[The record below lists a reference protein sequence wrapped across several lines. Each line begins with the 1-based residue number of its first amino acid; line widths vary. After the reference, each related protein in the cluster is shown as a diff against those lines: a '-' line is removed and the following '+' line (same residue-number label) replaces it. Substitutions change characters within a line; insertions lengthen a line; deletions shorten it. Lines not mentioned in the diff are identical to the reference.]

1 MEDENMEDK
10 MTKKF
15 LADMIRTFMDYI
27 VTTNNIDL
35 SPIRKSRSRMFE
47 DIVLNNGS

>member
-1 MEDENMEDK
+1 MILS
-10 MTKKF
+10 KF
-15 LADMIRTFMDYI
+15 FSFGDFLVTFMDYI

-35 SPIRKSRSRMFE
+35 SLIKKSRSRMFE